1 MIIKDKYFHSIHSYI
16 DTSNRYT
23 MLDDIIDKMEKIFH
37 CGYILPY
44 KDISKIYGS
53 VISRNN
59 YLSLNGMDYISISL
73 HESNPQKIDIE
84 YKEKNPNYENAF
96 QSFIIQEPSIVL
108 EPSIAND
115 LNFLNCN
122 GIYLERLVAE
132 PISLEY
138 MSAISIF
145 ASEMLSPFFNNV
157 PKTKY
162 YDCFNDSS
170 FRIITIEYLDKI
182 RALIKEYGYDV
193 PVIDICTGNSYKE
206 NEEYRKYVKTL
217 KK

>member
-1 MIIKDKYFHSIHSYI
+1 
-16 DTSNRYT
+16 
-23 MLDDIIDKMEKIFH
+23 
-37 CGYILPY
+37 
-44 KDISKIYGS
+44 
-53 VISRNN
+53 
-59 YLSLNGMDYISISL
+59 
-73 HESNPQKIDIE
+73 
-84 YKEKNPNYENAF
+84 
-96 QSFIIQEPSIVL
+96 
-108 EPSIAND
+108 
-115 LNFLNCN
+115 
-122 GIYLERLVAE
+122 
-132 PISLEY
+132 